1 MRLPR
6 RLDHEERATLVEH
19 LDELRT
25 RLIVSLA
32 AVALAFGVSYAFRE
46 PIMEALKR
54 PLRDTQIPDVTTLS
68 VAEPFMTSFMV
79 ALYAAVCVAL
89 PIIVYQ
95 LWAFLAP
102 AFDEK
107 DQKVVSR
114 CVVAATFLFAGGVL
128 FSYFIVL
135 PSATP
140 FLLGFD
146 SDQYDIQLRARD
158 YFSFVGMTSVFT
170 GLVFEMPVI
179 LLALV
184 RIGVLSADRCGAAA
198 ASASSSASP
207 SLLRCPASTP

>member
-1 MRLPR
+1 
-6 RLDHEERATLVEH
+6 
-19 LDELRT
+19 
-25 RLIVSLA
+25 
-32 AVALAFGVSYAFRE
+32 
-46 PIMEALKR
+46 
-54 PLRDTQIPDVTTLS
+54 
-68 VAEPFMTSFMV
+68 MTSFMV
-79 ALYAAVCVAL
+79 SLYAAVCVAL

-158 YFSFVGMTSVFT
+158 YYSFVGLTSVFT
-170 GLVFEMPVI
+170 GIVFELPVI

-184 RIGVLSADRCGAAA
+184 RIGVLSADRLAAQPPHRHRHLRRPRRCAARRRPGDDGVPGAAA
-198 ASASSSASP
+198 ARALRSDDPARRLLRAPLGGQGRGRGGGRARVERRRRQAPSP
-207 SLLRCPASTP
+207 SLR